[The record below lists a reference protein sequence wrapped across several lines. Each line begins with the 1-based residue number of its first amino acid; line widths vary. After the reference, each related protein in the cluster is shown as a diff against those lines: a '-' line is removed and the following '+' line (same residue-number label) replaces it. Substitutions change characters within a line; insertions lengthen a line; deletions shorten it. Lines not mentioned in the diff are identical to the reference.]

1 MRIAGVDRTR
11 HAAAR
16 ARAWVRVRANWL
28 DPRRSGPQVWRWA
41 CGEPSRGGAP
51 RRTSEFLRERRVLV
65 PALALLAFAL
75 TAGAYF
81 DVHGRTDHVR
91 DRLAPAVTD
100 LARARVL
107 LHEAQDEA
115 VRRFGP
121 FDKEQVPV
129 RKGQVA
135 IGDLYETLLSSG
147 RQALDG
153 VGRSAALDARQA
165 QQLGI
170 IQGLVQ
176 SYSDAISMADQNREN
191 SGMRKAGVNYG
202 ADILCDESTPELTCE
217 ALKDPEAEPI
227 ALLGR
232 IAALEW
238 ELRQETRAQSAALTP
253 LLLALVTLPAAALL
267 AVVLGG
273 TLRFCRRRL
282 RLISAPLWA
291 LLALAAS
298 VYGLLA
304 AGALEEHAAQRAV
317 RAQVDELSLEST
329 PEQLATKGRE
339 ITDRLDEA
347 GPVGW
352 AQTARIA
359 LGVGT
364 AGAVSAGLA
373 LYSYGLGYPSAGR
386 RGVG

>member
-1 MRIAGVDRTR
+1 M
-11 HAAAR
+11 
-16 ARAWVRVRANWL
+16 
-28 DPRRSGPQVWRWA
+28 
-41 CGEPSRGGAP
+41 
-51 RRTSEFLRERRVLV
+51 
-65 PALALLAFAL
+65 PALALVAFAL
-75 TAGAYF
+75 SAGAYF
-81 DVHGRTDHVR
+81 DVHGRTDQVR

-100 LARARVL
+100 LATARVL

-121 FDKEQVPV
+121 FDREQVPV
-129 RKGQVA
+129 REGQVA

-147 RQALDG
+147 RQALDS

-202 ADILCDESTPELTCE
+202 ADILCDESTEELRC
-217 ALKDPEAEPI
+217 AAPKDPEAEPI

-232 IAALEW
+232 ISALEA
-238 ELRQETRAQSAALTP
+238 ELRQETRAQPAALTP
-253 LLLALVTLPAAALL
+253 LLLALLTLPAVALL
-267 AVVLGG
+267 AVTLWG

-317 RAQVDELSLEST
+317 RAQVLELSAPRST
-329 PEQLATKGRE
+329 PEQLARKGGQ

-386 RGVG
+386 RGAA